1 MENPEIIV
9 GLDIGT
15 TKIAAIVGKVNQFG
29 KVEIL
34 GMGKAES
41 LGVSRGV
48 VANIDKTVEA
58 IKFAVEQAE
67 KNSGHKIKD
76 VCVGIAGQ
84 HIKSLQ
90 HRGVIPRESQDQVIT
105 KEDVKRLKQDM
116 YKLSLPPG
124 DQIIHVL
131 PQEYIVDNEPNIKDP
146 IGMFGFRLEANFH
159 IITGQIS
166 AVQNIYRCVQQAG
179 LNVVDIILE
188 PLASSESVLTEDEKE
203 AGVVLVDI
211 GGGTTD
217 IAIFHDNIIRHTAV
231 IPLGGNIISE
241 DVKDAFG
248 LMKKHAEQLK
258 VKYGNTYPNSVP
270 ENEHISIAGL
280 PGRSPKEISSR
291 NLSYI
296 IHARMEEIMEYA
308 YSQIRVS
315 GFEKKLA
322 AGIVITGGGSM
333 MKGMKP
339 MVESITGMEARIGY
353 PTPNLNSAPKTA
365 KGIADTGNATG
376 VGLIIRG
383 YKEILNARAIENGA
397 EEVATLENAS
407 VVELVEEQ
415 PIVEATIPQ
424 VNDVVV
430 NDEVVAATEEEKAA
444 AQLQIRTKIVKWWE
458 KVVDKTT
465 NWFEN
470 GADNDSEFK

>member
-1 MENPEIIV
+1 MQNPEIIV

-15 TKIAAIVGKVNQFG
+15 TKIAAIVGKVNQYG
-29 KVEIL
+29 KVEVL

-58 IKFAVEQAE
+58 IKFAIAQAE
-67 KNSGHKIKD
+67 KTSGYKITE

-90 HRGVIPRESQDQVIT
+90 HRGVIPRESQDEVIT

-131 PQEYIVDNEPNIKDP
+131 PQEYIVDSEPNIKDP

-179 LNVVDIILE
+179 LEVVDIILE
-188 PLASSESVLTEDEKE
+188 PLASSEAVLTEDEKE
-203 AGVVLVDI
+203 AGVVLIDI

-241 DVKDAFG
+241 DIKDAFG

-258 VKYGNTYPNSVP
+258 VKYGNTYPNSISDK
-270 ENEHISIAGL
+270 EHISIAGL
-280 PGRSPKEISSR
+280 PGRSPKEISR
-291 NLSYI
+291 KELAKI
-296 IHARMEEIMEYA
+296 INARMEEIMEYA

-315 GFEKKLA
+315 GFERRLA
-322 AGIVITGGGSM
+322 AGIVVTGGGSM
-333 MKGMKP
+333 MQGIKP
-339 MVESITGMEARIGY
+339 MIESLTGLETRIGY
-353 PTPNLNSAPKTA
+353 PTPNLNSTPKNV
-365 KGIADTGNATG
+365 KDIAITGNATG

-383 YKEILNARAIENGA
+383 YKEIQNARAIENGSVEQPA
-397 EEVATLENAS
+397 LKNAS
-407 VVELVEEQ
+407 EVELVADTPKEKVLEKPVDVQKNNNEVLTSEQ
-415 PIVEATIPQ
+415 
-424 VNDVVV
+424 
-430 NDEVVAATEEEKAA
+430 KAEN
-444 AQLQIRTKIVKWWE
+444 QLQMRNKIVKWWE

-465 NWFEN
+465 NWFED
-470 GADNDSEFK
+470 GANNDSDFK

>member
-1 MENPEIIV
+1 MQNPEIIV

-15 TKIAAIVGKVNQFG
+15 TKIAAIVGKVNKHG
-29 KVEIL
+29 KVEVL

-58 IKFAVEQAE
+58 IKFAVAQAE
-67 KNSGHKIKD
+67 KTSGHKITE

-90 HRGVIPRESQDQVIT
+90 HRGVIPRESQDEVIT

-131 PQEYIVDNEPNIKDP
+131 PQEYIVDSEPNIKDP

-166 AVQNIYRCVQQAG
+166 AVQNIFRCVQEAG
-179 LNVVDIILE
+179 LKVVDIILE
-188 PLASSESVLTEDEKE
+188 PLASSEAVLTEDEKE
-203 AGVVLVDI
+203 AGVVLIDI

-258 VKYGNTYPNSVP
+258 VKYGNTYPNSISDK
-270 ENEHISIAGL
+270 EHISIAGL
-280 PGRSPKEISSR
+280 PGRSPKEISR
-291 NLSYI
+291 KELAKI
-296 IHARMEEIMEYA
+296 INARMEEIMEYA

-315 GFEKKLA
+315 GFERRLA
-322 AGIVITGGGSM
+322 AGIVVTGGGSM
-333 MKGMKP
+333 MQGIKP
-339 MVESITGMEARIGY
+339 MIESLTGLETRIGY
-353 PTPNLNSAPKTA
+353 PTPNLNSTPKNV
-365 KGIADTGNATG
+365 KDIAITGNATG

-383 YKEILNARAIENGA
+383 YKEIQNARAIEAGNT
-397 EEVATLENAS
+397 EQVVLNNAS
-407 VVELVEEQ
+407 EVELVSETPEEVLVEETVET
-415 PIVEATIPQ
+415 PIT
-424 VNDVVV
+424 N
-430 NDEVVAATEEEKAA
+430 TEDLTTEEKAEN
-444 AQLQIRTKIVKWWE
+444 QLKMRNKIVKWWE

-465 NWFEN
+465 NWFED
-470 GADNDSEFK
+470 GANNDNEFK

>member
-1 MENPEIIV
+1 MQNPEIIV

-15 TKIAAIVGKVNQFG
+15 TKIAAIVGKVNQYG
-29 KVEIL
+29 KVEVL

-58 IKFAVEQAE
+58 IKFAIAQAE
-67 KNSGHKIKD
+67 KTSGYKITE

-90 HRGVIPRESQDQVIT
+90 HRGVIPRESQDEVIT

-131 PQEYIVDNEPNIKDP
+131 PQEYIVDSEPNIKDP

-159 IITGQIS
+159 IITGQVS
-166 AVQNIYRCVQQAG
+166 AVQNIHRCVEQAG
-179 LNVVDIILE
+179 LKVVDIILE
-188 PLASSESVLTEDEKE
+188 PLASSEAVLTEDEKE
-203 AGVVLVDI
+203 AGVVLIDI

-248 LMKKHAEQLK
+248 LMKKHAELLK
-258 VKYGNTYPNSVP
+258 VKYGNTYPNSVSDK
-270 ENEHISIAGL
+270 EHISIAGL
-280 PGRSPKEISSR
+280 PGRAPKEISR
-291 NLSYI
+291 KELAKI
-296 IHARMEEIMEYA
+296 INARMEEIMEYA

-315 GFEKKLA
+315 GFERRLA
-322 AGIVITGGGSM
+322 GGIVVTGGGSM
-333 MKGMKP
+333 MQGIKP
-339 MVESITGMEARIGY
+339 MIESLTGLETRIGY
-353 PTPNLNSAPKTA
+353 PTPNLNSTPKNV
-365 KGIADTGNATG
+365 KDIAITGNATG

-383 YKEILNARAIENGA
+383 YKEIQNARAIEMGNTEQVMLKNA
-397 EEVATLENAS
+397 SEVELVTETSEEVAIDENT
-407 VVELVEEQ
+407 EK
-415 PIVEATIPQ
+415 P
-424 VNDVVV
+424 VN
-430 NDEVVAATEEEKAA
+430 NAEVLTSEEKAEK
-444 AQLQIRTKIVKWWE
+444 QLQMRNKIVKWWE

-465 NWFEN
+465 NWFED
-470 GADNDSEFK
+470 GANNDSEFK

>member
-1 MENPEIIV
+1 MQNPEIIV

-15 TKIAAIVGKVNQFG
+15 TKIAAIVGKVNQYG
-29 KVEIL
+29 KVEVL

-58 IKFAVEQAE
+58 IKFAIAQAE
-67 KNSGHKIKD
+67 KTSGYKITE

-90 HRGVIPRESQDQVIT
+90 HRGVIPRESQDEVIT
-105 KEDVKRLKQDM
+105 KDDVKRLKQDM

-131 PQEYIVDNEPNIKDP
+131 PQEYIVDSEPNIKDP

-179 LNVVDIILE
+179 LKVVDIILE
-188 PLASSESVLTEDEKE
+188 PLASSEAVLTEDEKE
-203 AGVVLVDI
+203 AGVVLIDI

-258 VKYGNTYPNSVP
+258 VKYGNTYPNSISDK
-270 ENEHISIAGL
+270 EHISIAGL
-280 PGRSPKEISSR
+280 PGRSPKEISR
-291 NLSYI
+291 KELAKI
-296 IHARMEEIMEYA
+296 INARMEEIMEYA

-315 GFEKKLA
+315 GFERRLA
-322 AGIVITGGGSM
+322 AGIVVTGGGSM
-333 MKGMKP
+333 MQGIKP
-339 MVESITGMEARIGY
+339 MIESLTGLETRIGY
-353 PTPNLNSAPKTA
+353 PTPNLNSTPKNV
-365 KGIADTGNATG
+365 KDIAITGNATG

-383 YKEILNARAIENGA
+383 YKEIQNARAIENGNV
-397 EEVATLENAS
+397 EQVALKNAS
-407 VVELVEEQ
+407 EVELVAETPKEEVIEK
-415 PIVEATIPQ
+415 PI
-424 VNDVVV
+424 DVQE
-430 NDEVVAATEEEKAA
+430 NNNEVLSSEEKAEN
-444 AQLQIRTKIVKWWE
+444 QLQMRNKIVKWWE

-465 NWFEN
+465 NWFED
-470 GADNDSEFK
+470 GANNDSEFK

>member
-1 MENPEIIV
+1 MQNPEIIV

-15 TKIAAIVGKVNQFG
+15 TKIAVIVGKVNQFG
-29 KVEIL
+29 KVEVL

-41 LGVSRGV
+41 LGVSRGA

-58 IKFAVEQAE
+58 IKFAVDQAE
-67 KNSGHKIKD
+67 KTSGYKITD

-90 HRGVIPRESQDQVIT
+90 HRGVIPRESQDEVIT
-105 KEDVKRLKQDM
+105 KEDVNRLKSDM
-116 YKLSLPPG
+116 FKLSLPPG

-166 AVQNIYRCVQQAG
+166 AVQNIYRCVQRAG

-203 AGVVLVDI
+203 AGVALIDI

-231 IPLGGNIISE
+231 IPLGGNVITE

-248 LMKKHAEQLK
+248 LMRKHAEQLK
-258 VKYGNTYPNSVP
+258 VKYGNTYPNSVSD
-270 ENEHISIAGL
+270 NEYIKIAGL
-280 PGRSPKEISSR
+280 PGRSPKEISSK
-291 NLSYI
+291 NLANI
-296 IHARMEEIMEYA
+296 IHARVEEIMEYA

-315 GFEKKLA
+315 GFEKKMA

-333 MKGMKP
+333 MQGMKP
-339 MVESITGMEARIGY
+339 MIESLTGMEVRLGY
-353 PTPNLNSAPKTA
+353 PTAHLNKAPINVKH
-365 KGIADTGNATG
+365 IAVTSNATG

-383 YKEILNARAIENGA
+383 YKEIMNVRSRENG
-397 EEVATLENAS
+397 EEAPVLENAS
-407 VVELVEEQ
+407 EVEVLTENIQ
-415 PIVEATIPQ
+415 PEVMQDNATPLSDYA
-424 VNDVVV
+424 NET
-430 NDEVVAATEEEKAA
+430 NMVAENNADN
-444 AQLQIRTKIVKWWE
+444 QLKMRSKIVKWWE
-458 KVVDKTT
+458 KALDKATT
-465 NWFEN
+465 WIAN
-470 GADNDSEFK
+470 GADNDNEFK